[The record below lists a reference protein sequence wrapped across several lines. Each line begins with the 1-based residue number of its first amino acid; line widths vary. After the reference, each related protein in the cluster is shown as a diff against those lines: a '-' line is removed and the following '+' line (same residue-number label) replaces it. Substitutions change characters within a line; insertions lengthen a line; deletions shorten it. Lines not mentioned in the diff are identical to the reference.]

1 MSCRRSRPTSWTG
14 AFQEG
19 QRSDP
24 SGLMRDLIC
33 QVLPAGKPG
42 DAEVEAEEGE
52 SDYLAIL

>member
-1 MSCRRSRPTSWTG
+1 M